1 MRPVTEAGVNSILES
16 AKEFGIKDPIH
27 IRQKKDGSLHLLA
40 GGHRLAVSLIKPQH
54 LLQDEL
60 VRKVAGYGIAL
71 SEQVSRFLGHTFDD
85 IGGFEALLAQEYGA
99 TVGGKKGN
107 KTLMTHD
114 GLFKVTVQVADYI
127 DFGPELQT
135 AKELL
140 DECMN
145 EWAAG
150 ARDELRMIVTRAFNT
165 DKPGKVNRSE
175 IFMLLRLEIEDP
187 RWKAAMQA
195 IRDAMRIVGSKS
207 YVRLYRR
214 DTQDAPWQPITID
227 LARG

>member
-1 MRPVTEAGVNSILES
+1 MTSEPMDKSPFTPAPISDGILMIDGVPHMEDARG
-16 AKEFGIKDPIH
+16 AKVP
-27 IRQKKDGSLHLLA
+27 
-40 GGHRLAVSLIKPQH
+40 VSLIKPQH
-54 LLQDEL
+54 LLQDEM
-60 VRKVAGYGIAL
+60 VRKIIGYGIAL
-71 SEQVSRFLGHTFDD
+71 SDQVSRFLAHTFDD

-99 TVGGKKGN
+99 KVGGAKGN

-114 GLFKVTVQVADYI
+114 GLFKVQVQVADYI

-135 AKELL
+135 AKTLI

-150 ARDELRMIVTRAFNT
+150 ARDELRAIVTRAFNT
-165 DKPGKVNRSE
+165 DKPGKINRSE

-187 RWKAAMQA
+187 RWKEAMKA

-214 DTQDAPWQPITID
+214 DTQDGAWQPITID

>member
-1 MRPVTEAGVNSILES
+1 MTQFTPAPISDGIIQINGVPHMEDARG
-16 AKEFGIKDPIH
+16 AKVP
-27 IRQKKDGSLHLLA
+27 L
-40 GGHRLAVSLIKPQH
+40 SLIKPQH
-54 LLQDEL
+54 KLQDEM
-60 VRKVAGYGIAL
+60 VRKIMGYGLAL
-71 SEQVSRFLGHTFDD
+71 SEQVSRFLAHTFDD
-85 IGGFEALLAQEYGA
+85 IGHFEALLAQEYDA
-99 TVGGKKGN
+99 KVGGAKGN

-135 AKELL
+135 AKTLI

-150 ARDELRMIVTRAFNT
+150 ARDELRAIVTRAFNT
-165 DKPGKVNRSE
+165 DKPGKINRSE

-187 RWKAAMQA
+187 RWKAAMKA
-195 IRDAMRIVGSKS
+195 IRDAMRVVGSKS
-207 YVRLYRR
+207 YVRLYQRP
-214 DTQDAPWQPITID
+214 TQDAQWQPITID

>member
-1 MRPVTEAGVNSILES
+1 MRDARGALVPKSM
-16 AKEFGIKDPIH
+16 IK
-27 IRQKKDGSLHLLA
+27 Q
-40 GGHRLAVSLIKPQH
+40 QH
-54 LLQDEL
+54 LLQDDL
-60 VRKVAGYGIAL
+60 VRMIMGYGIAL
-71 SEQVSRFLGHTFDD
+71 SEQVSRFLAHTFDD
-85 IGGFEALLAQEYGA
+85 IGAFEALIAEKYGA
-99 TVGGKKGN
+99 TLGGPKGN
-107 KTLMTHD
+107 KTLMSHD
-114 GLFKVTVQVADYI
+114 GLYKVTVQVADYI

-135 AKELL
+135 AKALL

-150 ARDELRMIVTRAFNT
+150 AREELRAIVTRAFNT
-165 DKPGKVNRSE
+165 DKPGQINRSE

-207 YVRLYRR
+207 YVRLYQR
-214 DTQDAPWQPITID
+214 DTQDAPWRPVTID

>member
-1 MRPVTEAGVNSILES
+1 MTSEPMATSPFSPAPIGDGIILINGVPHMEDARG
-16 AKEFGIKDPIH
+16 AKVP
-27 IRQKKDGSLHLLA
+27 LA
-40 GGHRLAVSLIKPQH
+40 LIKPQH
-54 LLQDEL
+54 KLQDEM
-60 VRKVAGYGIAL
+60 VRKIAGYGIAL
-71 SEQVSRFLGHTFDD
+71 SAQVSRFLAHTFDD
-85 IGGFEALLAQEYGA
+85 IGDFEALLSQEYGA
-99 TVGGKKGN
+99 KVGGAKGN

-135 AKELL
+135 AKTLI

-150 ARDELRMIVTRAFNT
+150 ARDELRAIVTRAFNT
-165 DKPGKVNRSE
+165 DKPGKINRSE

-187 RWKAAMQA
+187 RWKSAMQA
-195 IRDAMRIVGSKS
+195 IRDAMRVVGSKS
-207 YVRLYRR
+207 YVRLYQRP
-214 DTQDAPWQPITID
+214 TQDAPWQPITID